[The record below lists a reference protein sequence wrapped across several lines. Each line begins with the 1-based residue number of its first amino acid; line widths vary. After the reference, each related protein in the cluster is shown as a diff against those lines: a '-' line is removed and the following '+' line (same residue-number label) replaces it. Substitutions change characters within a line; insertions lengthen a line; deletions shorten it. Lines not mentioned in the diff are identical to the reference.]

1 MNPYYRPVCGNDMK
15 TYGNKDILDCF
26 NRQRPRNRR
35 KYGKKKV
42 FVFVFEKTPVAAIE
56 NSSRQNFDLIVVT
69 INLLFIWIMNHD
81 SAFDRLNNFF

>member
-35 KYGKKKV
+35 KYEKKKEREKS
-42 FVFVFEKTPVAAIE
+42 FEKILVASIK
-56 NSSRQNFDLIVVT
+56 NSSSNGLNFVT
-69 INLLFIWIMNHD
+69 IDLLYIYVDHE
-81 SAFDRLNNFF
+81 S

>member
-35 KYGKKKV
+35 KYEEKKN
-42 FVFVFEKTPVAAIE
+42 T
-56 NSSRQNFDLIVVT
+56 
-69 INLLFIWIMNHD
+69 
-81 SAFDRLNNFF
+81 